1 MKTDRSNQLFA
12 QAQHAIPG
20 GVNSPVRAFKAVGG
34 NPLFIKKAHGAYIYD
49 EDDNKFIELFNSW
62 GPMILGHGNEEIEEA
77 VAKAIKDSLSFGA
90 PTAIEVE
97 MAELI
102 CEMVPSIEKVRMVNS
117 GTEATMSAIRL
128 ARGYTGRD
136 KIIKFSGCYHGHG
149 DSFLIAAGSGAITL
163 GEPDSPGVT
172 RGVVRDTISVP
183 FNDLNKVHEAVADH
197 RGKVAAIIVEPVAGN
212 MGCVLPNEGFLE
224 GLRQICDAE
233 GIVLIFDE
241 VMTGFRLSKSGAQ
254 GVYNVQPDMTT
265 LGKII
270 GGGMP
275 VGAYGGK
282 KEIMDFVSPMGP
294 VYQAGTLSGNPVA
307 MAAGRAMLQQINRD
321 ETLYDDLA
329 LITAK
334 LEQGFQNNLD
344 ELGLKYTMNR
354 IGSMISLFFTE
365 ERVSDFETAKT
376 TDTQLFGKYFRNM
389 LEEGVYLPP
398 SQFESLFISRSI
410 TTELAN
416 EIIEANKRSLER
428 LVQ

>member
-1 MKTDRSNQLFA
+1 
-12 QAQHAIPG
+12 
-20 GVNSPVRAFKAVGG
+20 
-34 NPLFIKKAHGAYIYD
+34 
-49 EDDNKFIELFNSW
+49 
-62 GPMILGHGNEEIEEA
+62 
-77 VAKAIKDSLSFGA
+77 
-90 PTAIEVE
+90 
-97 MAELI
+97 
-102 CEMVPSIEKVRMVNS
+102 
-117 GTEATMSAIRL
+117 
-128 ARGYTGRD
+128 
-136 KIIKFSGCYHGHG
+136 
-149 DSFLIAAGSGAITL
+149 
-163 GEPDSPGVT
+163 
-172 RGVVRDTISVP
+172 
-183 FNDLNKVHEAVADH
+183 
-197 RGKVAAIIVEPVAGN
+197 
-212 MGCVLPNEGFLE
+212 
-224 GLRQICDAE
+224 
-233 GIVLIFDE
+233 
-241 VMTGFRLSKSGAQ
+241 
-254 GVYNVQPDMTT
+254 
-265 LGKII
+265 
-270 GGGMP
+270 
-275 VGAYGGK
+275 
-282 KEIMDFVSPMGP
+282 
-294 VYQAGTLSGNPVA
+294 